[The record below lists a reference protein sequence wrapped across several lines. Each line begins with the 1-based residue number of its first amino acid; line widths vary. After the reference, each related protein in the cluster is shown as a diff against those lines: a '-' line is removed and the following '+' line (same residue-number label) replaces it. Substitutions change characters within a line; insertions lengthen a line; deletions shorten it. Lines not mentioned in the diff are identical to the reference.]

1 MSRQALGKGLRAL
14 MGAGEEQ
21 VRDQVQQIGLDQI
34 RPNPFQPRRTFD
46 EASLEELSDS
56 IRRQGV
62 LQPVVVR
69 PMGEGYELIVG
80 ERRWRASAKAGL
92 KEIPALVRHVSDEEM
107 MAQALVENI
116 QREDLNPIEE
126 AHAYR
131 QLMQLAG
138 LTQEELAAMVG
149 KKRPTVANSLRLLS
163 LTPSVQEM
171 VLEGKISAGH
181 AKVLLGL
188 EGKEQLK
195 AAAEV
200 VEKGLSV
207 RETERLVQ
215 GLAKKKVPRGT
226 TKKQSSPNPQLAQV
240 ENLLQEALGTRV
252 RIKPRSKSAGRIEI
266 EYYTSEDITR
276 IVHSLLG
283 E

>member
-14 MGAGEEQ
+14 MGTGEQ
-21 VRDQVQQIGLDQI
+21 VREQVQQIQLDQI

-69 PMGEGYELIVG
+69 PMGDSYELIVG

-92 KEIPALVRHVSDEEM
+92 KEIPAIVRHVSDEEM

-149 KKRPTVANSLRLLS
+149 R
-163 LTPSVQEM
+163 SVPQWQFPAPLVPHGRSAGM
-171 VLEGKISAGH
+171 VLEESSAQDTPRSSQSG
-181 AKVLLGL
+181 GRTG
-188 EGKEQLK
+188 EGGPPGSRGRP
-195 AAAEV
+195 V
-200 VEKGLSV
+200 GP
-207 RETERLVQ
+207 ETERLVQ
-215 GLAKKKVPRGT
+215 SLMKKKVPRGT
-226 TKKQSSPNPQLAQV
+226 TKKQSP
-240 ENLLQEALGTRV
+240 
-252 RIKPRSKSAGRIEI
+252 
-266 EYYTSEDITR
+266 
-276 IVHSLLG
+276 
-283 E
+283 

>member
-1 MSRQALGKGLRAL
+1 
-14 MGAGEEQ
+14 
-21 VRDQVQQIGLDQI
+21 
-34 RPNPFQPRRTFD
+34 
-46 EASLEELSDS
+46 LEELSDS

-92 KEIPALVRHVSDEEM
+92 KEIPAIVRHVSDEEM

-149 KKRPTVANSLRLLS
+149 KKRPTIANSLRLLS
-163 LTPSVQEM
+163 LTAEVQQM
-171 VLEGKISAGH
+171 VLEGKLSAGH
-181 AKVLLGL
+181 AKVLLSL
-188 EGKEQLK
+188 EGKEQVK
-195 AAAEV
+195 AAVQV

-215 GLAKKKVPRGT
+215 SLAKKKVPRGT
-226 TKKQSSPNPQLAQV
+226 TKKPSSLSPQLAQV
-240 ENLLQEALGTRV
+240 ENMLQEALGTRV
-252 RIKPRSKSAGRIEI
+252 RIKPRGKSAGRIEI
-266 EYYTSEDITR
+266 EYYTSEDINR
-276 IVHSLLG
+276 IVNSLLG

>member
-14 MGAGEEQ
+14 MGTGEQ
-21 VRDQVQQIGLDQI
+21 VREQVQQINLDQI

-92 KEIPALVRHVSDEEM
+92 KEIPAIVRHVSDEEM

-149 KKRPTVANSLRLLS
+149 KKRPTIANSLRLLS
-163 LTPSVQEM
+163 LTAEVQQM
-171 VLEGKISAGH
+171 VLEGKLSAGH
-181 AKVLLGL
+181 AKVLLSL
-188 EGKEQLK
+188 EGKEQAK
-195 AAAEV
+195 AAVQV

-215 GLAKKKVPRGT
+215 SLAKKKVPRGT
-226 TKKQSSPNPQLAQV
+226 TKKPSSLSPQLAQV
-240 ENLLQEALGTRV
+240 ENMLQEALGTRV
-252 RIKPRSKSAGRIEI
+252 RIKPRGKSAGRIEI
-266 EYYTSEDITR
+266 EYYTSEDINR
-276 IVHSLLG
+276 IVNSLLG

>member
-14 MGAGEEQ
+14 MGTGEQ
-21 VRDQVQQIGLDQI
+21 VREQVQQINLDQI

-92 KEIPALVRHVSDEEM
+92 KEIPAIVRHVSDEEM

-149 KKRPTVANSLRLLS
+149 KKRPTIANSLRLLS
-163 LTPSVQEM
+163 LTAEVQQM
-171 VLEGKISAGH
+171 VLEGKLSAGH
-181 AKVLLGL
+181 AKVLLSL
-188 EGKEQLK
+188 EGKEQVK
-195 AAAEV
+195 AAVQV

-215 GLAKKKVPRGT
+215 SLAKKKVPRGT
-226 TKKQSSPNPQLAQV
+226 TKKPSSLSPQLAQV
-240 ENLLQEALGTRV
+240 ENMLQEALGTRV
-252 RIKPRSKSAGRIEI
+252 RIKPRGKSAGRIEI
-266 EYYTSEDITR
+266 EYYTSEDINR
-276 IVHSLLG
+276 IVNSLLG

>member
-1 MSRQALGKGLRAL
+1 MSRQTLGKGLRAL
-14 MGAGEEQ
+14 MGTGEQ
-21 VRDQVQQIGLDQI
+21 VREQVQQIQLDQI

-69 PMGEGYELIVG
+69 PMGDSYELIVG

-92 KEIPALVRHVSDEEM
+92 KEIPAIVRHVSDEEM

-163 LTPSVQEM
+163 LTAEVQGM
-171 VLEGKISAGH
+171 VLEGKLSAGH
-181 AKVLLGL
+181 AKVLLSL
-188 EGKEQLK
+188 EGKEQVK
-195 AAAEV
+195 AALQV
-200 VEKGLSV
+200 VEEGLSV

-215 GLAKKKVPRGT
+215 SLMKKKVPRGT
-226 TKKQSSPNPQLAQV
+226 TKKQSSLSPQLAQV
-240 ENLLQEALGTRV
+240 ESLLQEALGTRV
-252 RIKPRSKSAGRIEI
+252 RIKPRSKSGGRIEI
-266 EYYTSEDITR
+266 EYYTSEDINR
-276 IVHSLLG
+276 IVSSLLR

>member
-14 MGAGEEQ
+14 MGTGEQ
-21 VRDQVQQIGLDQI
+21 VREQVQQINLDQI

-92 KEIPALVRHVSDEEM
+92 KEIPAIVRHVSDEEM

-149 KKRPTVANSLRLLS
+149 KKRPTIANSLRLLS
-163 LTPSVQEM
+163 LTAEVQQM
-171 VLEGKISAGH
+171 VLEGKLSAGH
-181 AKVLLGL
+181 AKGLLSL
-188 EGKEQLK
+188 EGKEQVK
-195 AAAEV
+195 AAVQV

-215 GLAKKKVPRGT
+215 SLAKKKVPRGT
-226 TKKQSSPNPQLAQV
+226 TKKPSSLSPQLAQV
-240 ENLLQEALGTRV
+240 ENMLQEALGTRV
-252 RIKPRSKSAGRIEI
+252 RIKPRGKSAGRIEI
-266 EYYTSEDITR
+266 EYYTSEDINR
-276 IVHSLLG
+276 IVNSLLG

>member
-1 MSRQALGKGLRAL
+1 
-14 MGAGEEQ
+14 MGTGEQ
-21 VRDQVQQIGLDQI
+21 VREQVQQIQLDQI

-69 PMGEGYELIVG
+69 PMGDSYELIVG

-92 KEIPALVRHVSDEEM
+92 KEIPAIVRHVSDEEM

-163 LTPSVQEM
+163 LTAEVQGM
-171 VLEGKISAGH
+171 VLEGKLSAGH
-181 AKVLLGL
+181 AKVLLSL
-188 EGKEQLK
+188 EGKEQVK
-195 AAAEV
+195 AALQV
-200 VEKGLSV
+200 VEEGLSV

-215 GLAKKKVPRGT
+215 SLMKKKVPRGT
-226 TKKQSSPNPQLAQV
+226 TKKQSSLSPQLAQV
-240 ENLLQEALGTRV
+240 ESLLQEALGTRV
-252 RIKPRSKSAGRIEI
+252 RIKPRSKSGGRIEI
-266 EYYTSEDITR
+266 EYYTSEDINR
-276 IVHSLLG
+276 IVSSLLR

>member
-14 MGAGEEQ
+14 MGTGEQ
-21 VRDQVQQIGLDQI
+21 VREQVQQIQLDQI

-69 PMGEGYELIVG
+69 PMGDSYELIVG

-92 KEIPALVRHVSDEEM
+92 KEIPAIVRHVSDEEM

-116 QREDLNPIEE
+116 QREDLSPIEE
-126 AHAYR
+126 APAYR

-163 LTPSVQEM
+163 LTAEVQGM
-171 VLEGKISAGH
+171 VLEGKLSAGH
-181 AKVLLGL
+181 AKVLLSL
-188 EGKEQLK
+188 EGKEQVK
-195 AAAEV
+195 AALQV
-200 VEKGLSV
+200 VEEGLSV

-215 GLAKKKVPRGT
+215 SLMKKKVPRGT
-226 TKKQSSPNPQLAQV
+226 TKKQSSLSPQLAQV
-240 ENLLQEALGTRV
+240 ESLLQEALGTRV
-252 RIKPRSKSAGRIEI
+252 RIKPRSKSGGRIEI
-266 EYYTSEDITR
+266 EYYTSEDINR
-276 IVHSLLG
+276 IVSSLLR

>member
-14 MGAGEEQ
+14 MGTGEQ
-21 VRDQVQQIGLDQI
+21 VREQVQQIQLDQI

-69 PMGEGYELIVG
+69 PMGDSYELIVG

-92 KEIPALVRHVSDEEM
+92 KEIPAIVRHVSDEEM

-163 LTPSVQEM
+163 LTAEVQGM
-171 VLEGKISAGH
+171 VLEGKLSAGH
-181 AKVLLGL
+181 AKVLLSL
-188 EGKEQLK
+188 EGKEQVK
-195 AAAEV
+195 AALQV
-200 VEKGLSV
+200 VEEGLSV

-215 GLAKKKVPRGT
+215 SLMKKKVPRGT
-226 TKKQSSPNPQLAQV
+226 TKKQSSLSPQLAQV

-252 RIKPRSKSAGRIEI
+252 RIKPRSKSGGRIEI
-266 EYYTSEDITR
+266 EYYTSEDINR
-276 IVHSLLG
+276 IVSSLLR

>member
-14 MGAGEEQ
+14 MGTGEQ
-21 VRDQVQQIGLDQI
+21 VREQVQQIQLDEI

-69 PMGEGYELIVG
+69 PMGDSYELIVG

-92 KEIPALVRHVSDEEM
+92 KEIPAIVRHVSDEEM

-163 LTPSVQEM
+163 LTAEVQGM
-171 VLEGKISAGH
+171 VLEGKLSAGH
-181 AKVLLGL
+181 AKVLLSL
-188 EGKEQLK
+188 EGKEQVK
-195 AAAEV
+195 AALQV
-200 VEKGLSV
+200 VEEGLSV

-215 GLAKKKVPRGT
+215 SLMKKKVPRGT
-226 TKKQSSPNPQLAQV
+226 TKKQSSLSPQLAQV
-240 ENLLQEALGTRV
+240 ESLLQEALGTRV
-252 RIKPRSKSAGRIEI
+252 RIKPRSKSGGRIEI
-266 EYYTSEDITR
+266 EYYTSEDINR
-276 IVHSLLG
+276 IVSSLLR